1 MNVNLF
7 QFCGM
12 KGIFCWIFFLIAI
25 CGIAI
30 QPLVES
36 EPNTSCSTPVVCGD
50 EQISQYLPMLKN
62 RRVAIVA
69 NHTAMINGVHL
80 VDTLLRL
87 QVQVVKVFAPEH
99 GFRGSVPAG
108 EKINHEIDVKTGL
121 EIVSLYGKHEAPDSI
136 DLANVD
142 VVLFDIQDVGARFY
156 TYLTTMNY
164 VMESCNRLNKRM
176 IILDRPN
183 PNGYYMDGTLLD
195 MQFSSMVGALPIP
208 IVHGCTLGELSKM
221 IIGEKWISGKI
232 DASLF
237 HVIPCLNYTHNMVY
251 SVPIPPS
258 PNLASDCAI
267 MCYPSLCLFEGT
279 NVSVGRGTD
288 SPFTCYGFPGMK
300 HGNFKFKPK
309 TIAGKV
315 NHPLYE
321 GKVCKGLDLRDQCG
335 TRSSA
340 LNLSFLIA
348 VYKEKGVSMFSSP
361 SFFDKLAGTD
371 QLRKDICSGKSEK
384 EIKEKWKLGLEKYSV
399 IRKMYLLY
407 P

>member
-1 MNVNLF
+1 
-7 QFCGM
+7 
-12 KGIFCWIFFLIAI
+12 
-25 CGIAI
+25 
-30 QPLVES
+30 
-36 EPNTSCSTPVVCGD
+36 
-50 EQISQYLPMLKN
+50 
-62 RRVAIVA
+62 
-69 NHTAMINGVHL
+69 
-80 VDTLLRL
+80 
-87 QVQVVKVFAPEH
+87 
-99 GFRGSVPAG
+99 
-108 EKINHEIDVKTGL
+108 
-121 EIVSLYGKHEAPDSI
+121 
-136 DLANVD
+136 
-142 VVLFDIQDVGARFY
+142 
-156 TYLTTMNY
+156 
-164 VMESCNRLNKRM
+164 
-176 IILDRPN
+176 
-183 PNGYYMDGTLLD
+183 
-195 MQFSSMVGALPIP
+195 
-208 IVHGCTLGELSKM
+208 
-221 IIGEKWISGKI
+221 
-232 DASLF
+232 
-237 HVIPCLNYTHNMVY
+237 
-251 SVPIPPS
+251 
-258 PNLASDCAI
+258 

-384 EIKEKWKLGLEKYSV
+384 EIKEKWKLGLEKYSL